1 MSYLADTNVTGNL
14 HATGNISANGNITLG
29 DADTDNIT
37 INAEIASDVIPDA
50 NNTYNLGSTA
60 KRWDNVWATT
70 VTATDINST
79 TLNVGNVNLGLTHDN
94 IYYVAKGGND
104 SNAGLHQNNPV
115 LTITKAL
122 TLATAGDTIH
132 IYPGDYVEVFPMTIP
147 AGVTVKGHSMRT
159 VNITPTAGTN
169 NNDAFLLNGEVTVE
183 DLTVKDF
190 FFNSGAN
197 EGYAFKF
204 ATNITVT
211 SRSPYIRNV
220 TVITAGS
227 VVSSGDPRGFD
238 QGDAGCGAYLDGQV
252 AHATSKEAGC
262 LFHAVT
268 FITPGVNG
276 LSITNGTRVEWLN
289 SFTYFASKG
298 LYAVDGTARL
308 KKCR

>member
-1 MSYLADTNVTGNL
+1 
-14 HATGNISANGNITLG
+14 
-29 DADTDNIT
+29 
-37 INAEIASDVIPDA
+37 
-50 NNTYNLGSTA
+50 
-60 KRWDNVWATT
+60 
-70 VTATDINST
+70 
-79 TLNVGNVNLGLTHDN
+79 
-94 IYYVAKGGND
+94 
-104 SNAGLHQNNPV
+104 
-115 LTITKAL
+115 
-122 TLATAGDTIH
+122 
-132 IYPGDYVEVFPMTIP
+132 
-147 AGVTVKGHSMRT
+147 
-159 VNITPTAGTN
+159 
-169 NNDAFLLNGEVTVE
+169 LLNGEVTVE

-238 QGDAGCGAYLDGQV
+238 QGDAGCGAFLDGQV
-252 AHATSKEAGC
+252 AHANSKEAGC

-298 LYAVDGTARL
+298 LYAVDGTAGLKNAGKTTIRVGGLSGSFAAAETFVLKSIDGSTVLGTGTIASKDTDNKFYIAGKLTGVAESTKRTAKNQSAVGAAQLSTTQKKFGSASLLLDGDADYVSMGANDDFGFGTGDFTLECFIRL
-308 KKCR
+308 DNVSGVQTVF